1 MLLVVAISALFC
13 CGALILSF
21 SLARRLNELFT
32 LINKTPR
39 KPNYD
44 CDLTNSWYL
53 VANGSSRVG
62 RKVLLVL
69 AERGAHLYLM
79 HSSEEKKMY
88 KKLASNLRRR
98 AKHCTVTLKTCDL
111 LLQKSIDFFASRIM
125 SKLQGKFTG
134 FLYFTTESNSSDSS
148 VSEVFHLMNRIRR
161 FIFYRPDMPRPRVVF
176 ASNLGASPFSR
187 DQRWDR
193 ALTCLEHWQDTKRYF
208 GFYCTASY
216 PQVTFANTGC
226 IWNGSESSFAF
237 IVHWLCH
244 KINVRMPCQQEE
256 HSVLF
261 ALLLKEKENVCGIYF
276 VNDSEWCKAPQFE
289 RLGEYGKKIL
299 NYIPNT
305 KPEGDAL
312 RGSSMVKYFG
322 EEPKLSPKEKSAK
335 NNILMFKELPMN
347 ESLELSDMDRIMTR
361 LFYS

>member
-1 MLLVVAISALFC
+1 MLLVVAILALFC
-13 CGALILSF
+13 CGALILHF
-21 SLARRLNELFT
+21 SLARRLKELLT

-39 KPNYD
+39 KPTYD
-44 CDLTNSWYL
+44 CNLTNSWYL
-53 VANGSSRVG
+53 VANGSSSVG

-98 AKHCTVTLKTCDL
+98 AKNCTVALKTCDL
-111 LLQKSIDFFASRIM
+111 LLQESIDFFASRIM

-134 FLYFTTESNSSDSS
+134 FLYFTTDSNSSDLS

-187 DQRWDR
+187 DKRWDR
-193 ALTCLEHWQDTKRYF
+193 ALTYLEHWQDTERY
-208 GFYCTASY
+208 YDSYRTASY

-226 IWNGSESSFAF
+226 IWNGSEFSYAY

-244 KINVRMPCQQEE
+244 KINLRMPCQQEE

-289 RLGEYGKKIL
+289 RLDKYGEKIL
-299 NYIPNT
+299 NYIPET

-322 EEPKLSPKEKSAK
+322 DEPKLRPKEKSAR

-347 ESLELSDMDRIMTR
+347 ISLEMNDRDWIR
-361 LFYS
+361 AYLVYS